1 MGYFPFF
8 VDIEGKRCLIAGGG
22 TVSYRKVCVLMDY
35 GPEIRVVAPR
45 MVPELYELKK
55 KLGGRL
61 ILECRDFWESD
72 LDFADFAVAGTSDE
86 ALNKRISQLCR
97 ARNIP
102 VNVVDVQEECSF
114 IFPALIKEKH
124 ITVGISTGGDS
135 PTIAKYLK
143 HRFQEAI
150 PPGFGNLAEQLGSY
164 RDMVKETVDLV
175 SIRSDIFK
183 TMVEEGIRQ
192 GGTYTREQAKELI
205 ERKLKEHEGKNHT
218 HRNQEK

>member
-8 VDIEGKRCLIAGGG
+8 VDIEGKKCLIAGGG
-22 TVSYRKVCVLMDY
+22 SVSYRKVCVLMDY
-35 GPEIRVVAPR
+35 GPEMKVVAPR
-45 MVPELYELKK
+45 MVPELSCLEQE
-55 KLGGRL
+55 LGGRL
-61 ILECRDFWESD
+61 ILECRDFVESD
-72 LDFADFAVAGTSDE
+72 LDYADFVVAGTSDE
-86 ALNKRISQLCR
+86 ALNRRISQLCK

-143 HRFQEAI
+143 HQFQKAI
-150 PPGFGNLAEQLGSY
+150 PSGFGELAEQLGSY
-164 RDMVKETVDLV
+164 RDMVKEKVDLI
-175 SIRSDIFK
+175 SIRTEIFQ

-205 ERKLKEHEGKNHT
+205 ERKLREHEGKNHT

>member
-8 VDIEGKRCLIAGGG
+8 VDIEGKRCLIVGGG
-22 TVSYRKVCVLMDY
+22 MVSYRKVCVVKDY
-35 GPEIRVVAPR
+35 GPEIKVVAPK
-45 MVPELYELKK
+45 MVPELFELKK
-55 KLGGRL
+55 ELGGRL
-61 ILECRDFWESD
+61 ILECREFSDSD
-72 LDFADFAVAGTSDE
+72 LDSADFAVAGTSDE
-86 ALNKRISQLCR
+86 ALNKRISQLCK

-143 HRFQEAI
+143 HQFKEAI
-150 PPGFGNLAEQLGSY
+150 PEGFGDLAEQLGSY
-164 RDMVKETVDLV
+164 RDMVKEKVDLV
-175 SIRSDIFK
+175 SIRTDIFQ

-192 GGTYTREQAKELI
+192 GGTYTKEQANELI
-205 ERKLKEHEGKNHT
+205 ERKLREHEG
-218 HRNQEK
+218 